1 MKTLRCLVDRVELQL
16 ALDGDLPVEAV
27 MARASV
33 LVAAREL
40 LREARALVDEPA
52 GHRELGY
59 TREEW
64 LTVHDRLVV
73 ATKTIVVESQV
84 LEAYVRGERGPSS

>member
-40 LREARALVDEPA
+40 LREARALSSMSQPVIGSSATPERSGSPC
-52 GHRELGY
+52 
-59 TREEW
+59 T
-64 LTVHDRLVV
+64 TV
-73 ATKTIVVESQV
+73 
-84 LEAYVRGERGPSS
+84 SSSPPRR